1 MFSTTYCCIT
11 LHMHAYLFN
20 FLLFDSGEDG
30 GVGSLTKKQCFT
42 WARKTHYYT
51 DAQHQGCAGQRHF
64 ISIPITLTVTLSS
77 PDIDLTI
84 TLIRLLTGSKFNT
97 WSNSYLKD
105 VRRGNKRCNLNTNN
119 NWDFKKRKEWL
130 RREMTNLHF
139 NVICPVENFHGF
151 TFEAKKCEAVPEIET
166 NQNTDGFYVLN
177 KYYNEIIP
185 VTFSLGL
192 SIPTV
197 CLSNSHLKSLS
208 HDTQP
213 LTSLHPGPK
222 QSHQVRRL

>member
-1 MFSTTYCCIT
+1 
-11 LHMHAYLFN
+11 
-20 FLLFDSGEDG
+20 
-30 GVGSLTKKQCFT
+30 
-42 WARKTHYYT
+42 
-51 DAQHQGCAGQRHF
+51 
-64 ISIPITLTVTLSS
+64 
-77 PDIDLTI
+77 
-84 TLIRLLTGSKFNT
+84 
-97 WSNSYLKD
+97 
-105 VRRGNKRCNLNTNN
+105 
-119 NWDFKKRKEWL
+119 
-130 RREMTNLHF
+130 MTNLHF

-151 TFEAKKCEAVPEIET
+151 TFEAKKSEAVPEIET
-166 NQNTDGFYVLN
+166 NQNTNGFYVLN

>member
-30 GVGSLTKKQCFT
+30 GVGSLTKEQCFT

-51 DAQHQGCAGQRHF
+51 DTQHQGCAGQRYF

-119 NWDFKKRKEWL
+119 NWDFKKKKRHSKKWL
-130 RREMTNLHF
+130 TYISTSFVLLRIFMVLLSRPRNVKPYLRSRQIKTQMAFMFSINIITKLYQLHF
-139 NVICPVENFHGF
+139 P
-151 TFEAKKCEAVPEIET
+151 
-166 NQNTDGFYVLN
+166 
-177 KYYNEIIP
+177 
-185 VTFSLGL
+185 
-192 SIPTV
+192 
-197 CLSNSHLKSLS
+197 
-208 HDTQP
+208 
-213 LTSLHPGPK
+213 
-222 QSHQVRRL
+222 